1 MSVENNVGN
10 KVDENSVDEAKV
22 NDSGVKKP
30 DAESSIEKLVQEK
43 LEEALKPIKGKL
55 NESYKA
61 RDEALK
67 KLAELEQKQKEEHMK
82 RLEEEGKHKEL
93 LELKLAEEVARRE
106 AIEKRNTE
114 LSRDVKVRA
123 ALSNLDFRNQR
134 AVEIAYKEIVGN
146 LVQDENGN
154 WKHATGVSIEDFVEA
169 FTRDEE
175 NAFLFKVKANAG
187 GGTTSTSTSTT
198 STTKK
203 KSLFDYSQEELLKL
217 AQEGKLRR

>member
-1 MSVENNVGN
+1 M
-10 KVDENSVDEAKV
+10 
-22 NDSGVKKP
+22 
-30 DAESSIEKLVQEK
+30 
-43 LEEALKPIKGKL
+43 
-55 NESYKA
+55 
-61 RDEALK
+61 K

-187 GGTTSTSTSTT
+187 GGTTSTSTSST

>member
-1 MSVENNVGN
+1 MSDDNNVK
-10 KVDENSVDEAKV
+10 KVDDDKVD
-22 NDSGVKKP
+22 DSGIKKP
-30 DAESSIEKLVQEK
+30 DDTTIEKLVQEK

-93 LELKLAEEVARRE
+93 LELQLAEERAKRE

-123 ALSNLDFRNQR
+123 SLSNLEFRNQR

-146 LVQDENGN
+146 LIQDENGN
-154 WKHATGVSIEDFVEA
+154 WKHASGVSIDEYVQA
-169 FTRDEE
+169 FAKDEE

-187 GGTTSTSTSTT
+187 GGTSSSQSSSNQSST
-198 STTKK
+198 K
-203 KSLFDYSQEELLKL
+203 KSLFEYSQEEIIKM